1 MTVASYDLQ
10 EGTDYEINYG
20 EGRIFLS
27 RPLSSV
33 AAADTLT
40 STDILDGSPVY
51 LIVDYEYDPSS
62 SDPSIANQGI
72 RAYTWMGDHVRI
84 GATGI
89 QEKRPGSDY
98 DMNGVDA
105 MLKFGRNTK
114 LTAEYA
120 QTINQQMGAS
130 ISYDG
135 GISYANL
142 SPLSGRHTRPQNSAY
157 LIRGSSEPVKGLET
171 TGYVQGV
178 NPGFSNGYMQDQEGF
193 EKYGV
198 ATRYKFTDNLAIR
211 YRFDHNAVMSQ
222 LMPLNVTNTQAPFKA
237 LETQTAQVVYDDGQ
251 YLAELEYQRRNLD
264 SVEDIGNLTPDLTNQ
279 LPFKNGVTGKL
290 GYHINERLLPYVK
303 VQAAISGKNDQQF
316 GGGVRYEIM
325 NNLFAYLEEMI
336 GPLGDSTYFG
346 FERQHGNGARS
357 YANIRSIDRGIGDK
371 TLATAIG
378 NSFALTEKSRM
389 YSEREYSSYQGSDG
403 FADILGY
410 EGKAGDHWDYG
421 AKYERR
427 HLQNSST
434 RLLDQAAQ
442 DSLARAN
449 DFNTVG
455 ANLAYA
461 SGKKLRA
468 RTYWELRR
476 DQDAPKLGQ
485 IVTRNSLSYQIT
497 EDWGFLSYFN
507 YGDTRQYDPGN
518 NPATFVECS
527 TGFAYRP
534 IKNDK
539 LNLLARYTY
548 LKDLGSDQQYYG
560 TQYNGFQFDQSA
572 HILATD
578 VGYDVNRYFGLVEKL
593 AFKRSTVNT
602 SAGDTVSVNTFLTA
616 NRINFHVTRK
626 WDLALEYRILMQS
639 SALDTLKQGAL
650 VEVDREFYE
659 YVRLG
664 VGYNFTDFSDD
675 LRNTNS
681 FKSHGP
687 FVRMTGKF

>member
-1 MTVASYDLQ
+1 
-10 EGTDYEINYG
+10 
-20 EGRIFLS
+20 
-27 RPLSSV
+27 
-33 AAADTLT
+33 
-40 STDILDGSPVY
+40 
-51 LIVDYEYDPSS
+51 
-62 SDPSIANQGI
+62 
-72 RAYTWMGDHVRI
+72 
-84 GATGI
+84 
-89 QEKRPGSDY
+89 
-98 DMNGVDA
+98 

-120 QTINQQMGAS
+120 RTIGQQTENS

-135 GISYANL
+135 GISFADL
-142 SPLSGRHTRPQNSAY
+142 SPLSGRHTRPQESAY

-178 NPGFSNGYMQDQEGF
+178 NPGFSNSYIRDQEGF

-198 ATRYKFTDNLAIR
+198 SSRYKFTNNLAVR
-211 YRFDHNAVMSQ
+211 YRFDHNAVLSQ
-222 LMPLNVTNTQAPFKA
+222 LLPLDVTDTDAPFET
-237 LETQTAQVVYDDGQ
+237 LETQTAQIVYDDGK
-251 YLAELEYQRRNLD
+251 YLAELEYQNRNLD
-264 SVEDIGNLTPDLTNQ
+264 QVQDAANLTPDLANQ
-279 LPFKNGVTGKL
+279 IPFKNGVTGKL

-303 VQAAISGKNDQQF
+303 VQSAISGKNDNQF
-316 GGGVRYEIM
+316 GGGVRYELV
-325 NNLFAYLEEMI
+325 NNLFAYLEEMV

-371 TLATAIG
+371 TLGTAIG

-403 FADILGY
+403 YVDILGY

-427 HLQNSST
+427 HLQSSST
-434 RLLDQAAQ
+434 QLIDQAAQ
-442 DSLARAN
+442 NSLARTT
-449 DFNTVG
+449 DFNTGGVS
-455 ANLAYA
+455 LAYA

-476 DQDAPKLGQ
+476 DQDGPKIGQ
-485 IVTRNSLSYQIT
+485 LVTRNSFQYQLT
-497 EDWGFLSYFN
+497 EDLGFLSYFN
-507 YGDTRQYDPGN
+507 YGDTRQYDADYT
-518 NPATFVECS
+518 PATFVECS

-534 IKNDK
+534 VKNDK

-548 LKDLGSDQQYYG
+548 LKDVGADQQYDGGY
-560 TQYNGFQFDQSA
+560 QFDQSA
-572 HILATD
+572 QILATD
-578 VGYDVNRYFGLVEKL
+578 VAYDVNRYFGLVEKL
-593 AFKRSTVNT
+593 AFKHSTVNT
-602 SAGDTVSVNTFLTA
+602 SVGDTVKVNTFLTA

-626 WDLALEYRILMQS
+626 WDLALEYRVLMQS
-639 SALDTLKQGAL
+639 YALDTFKQGAL
-650 VEVDREFYE
+650 VEIDREFYE

-675 LRNTNS
+675 LRDTNN

>member
-1 MTVASYDLQ
+1 M
-10 EGTDYEINYG
+10 
-20 EGRIFLS
+20 
-27 RPLSSV
+27 
-33 AAADTLT
+33 
-40 STDILDGSPVY
+40 
-51 LIVDYEYDPSS
+51 
-62 SDPSIANQGI
+62 
-72 RAYTWMGDHVRI
+72 M
-84 GATGI
+84 
-89 QEKRPGSDY
+89 
-98 DMNGVDA
+98 
-105 MLKFGRNTK
+105 KFGRNTK
-114 LTAEYA
+114 VTAEYA
-120 QTINQQMGAS
+120 RTINQQMGTS

-135 GISYANL
+135 GISYADLGSLN
-142 SPLSGRHTRPQNSAY
+142 GRHTRPQESAY
-157 LIRGSSEPVKGLET
+157 LIRASSEPVKHLET
-171 TGYVQGV
+171 SGYVQGV
-178 NPGFSNGYMQDQEGF
+178 NPGFSNGYMRDQEGF

-198 ATRYKFTDNLAIR
+198 AARYKFTDSLAFR
-211 YRFDHNAVMSQ
+211 YRFDHSAVLSQ
-222 LMPLNVTNTQAPFKA
+222 LMPLDVTDTEAPFEA
-237 LETQTAQVVYDDGQ
+237 LETQTAQIVYDDGK

-264 SVEDIGNLTPDLTNQ
+264 SVEDVGSLVPDLTNQ
-279 LPFKNGVTGKL
+279 LPFKNGITGKL
-290 GYHINERLLPYVK
+290 GYHVNDRLLPYIK
-303 VQAAISGKNDQQF
+303 VQTAIGGKNDQQF
-316 GGGVRYEIM
+316 GGGVRYEIV

-389 YSEREYSSYQGSDG
+389 YSEREYSSYQGSDT

-442 DSLARAN
+442 NSLARAN

-476 DQDAPKLGQ
+476 DQDAPKMGQ

-497 EDWGFLSYFN
+497 EDLGFLSYFN
-507 YGDTRQYDPGN
+507 YGDTRQYDPDN
-518 NPATFVECS
+518 TPANFVECS

-534 IKNDK
+534 IKLDK

-548 LKDLGSDQQYYG
+548 LKDVGSDQQYTG

-578 VGYDVNRYFGLVEKL
+578 VAYDVNRYFGLVEKL
-593 AFKRSTVNT
+593 AFKHSTVNT
-602 SAGDTVSVNTFLTA
+602 SAGDTVAVNTFLAA

-626 WDLALEYRILMQS
+626 WDLVLEYRILVQS
-639 SALDTLKQGAL
+639 YALDALKQGAL
-650 VEVDREFYE
+650 VEIDREFYE

-675 LRNTNS
+675 LRDTNS